1 MPYDMQT
8 RLLRVIEEGS
18 VSRIGGLEQKLVDV
32 RIIAASNK
40 NLKEEVEKG
49 NFRKDLFYRLNVLPI
64 EIPPLRERKD
74 DIPLL
79 VDYFMEKLSLRLNK
93 KKILVSKE
101 KIDEL
106 VNYNWPGNVRELE
119 NYIELSINLGYM
131 PELEEERISFKPK
144 EIGEYRHEHLT
155 LEYMEKIHI
164 MKVLKIFSGN
174 ITKSAKALG
183 IGRNTLYRKMDKYGI
198 NCSDIEQWSMLER
211 LE

>member
-93 KKILVSKE
+93 KKILVSKG

-131 PELEEERISFKPK
+131 PGLGEERISFKPK
-144 EIGEYRHEHLT
+144 EIGEYRHEQLT

-164 MKVLKIFSGN
+164 LKVLKIFSGN